1 MIFGENH
8 KKQVHLYLVERK
20 RCRPILGN
28 RDSIDNGIAIMELVQ
43 CTKGDRILVYSA
55 ERSRIKGIC
64 LINFYRIVRSKFY
77 LQSTDN

>member
-1 MIFGENH
+1 
-8 KKQVHLYLVERK
+8 
-20 RCRPILGN
+20 
-28 RDSIDNGIAIMELVQ
+28 MELVQ